1 VAEAVI
7 EAILIQALKQ
17 ANINEIDEMMN
28 MSQ

>member
-7 EAILIQALKQ
+7 EAIVIQALKQ